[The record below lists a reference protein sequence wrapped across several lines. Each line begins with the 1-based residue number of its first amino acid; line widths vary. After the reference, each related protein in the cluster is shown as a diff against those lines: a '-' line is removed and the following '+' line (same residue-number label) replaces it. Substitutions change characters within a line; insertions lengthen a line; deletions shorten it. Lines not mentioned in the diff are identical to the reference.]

1 MLTQRGSVSMK
12 TVKVPAAL
20 EELENVRAFA
30 DEVLTDTIASKED
43 QMAIELAIE
52 EVFVNIVKYAS
63 LPEAGNIMVSYEHD
77 SNEEAIVIQFQ
88 DKGRPFNPLKLREPD
103 VTAELSERT
112 PGGLGI
118 YMLKNLMDKVEYE
131 YVEGT
136 NRLIIWKKL
145 SG

>member
-1 MLTQRGSVSMK
+1 MLTQRGSVRMK

-30 DEVLTDTIASKED
+30 DAVLTDTIASKED

-63 LPEAGNIMVSYEHD
+63 LPETGNIMVSYEHD
-77 SNEEAIVIQFQ
+77 SNEEEIVIQFQ
-88 DKGRPFNPLKLREPD
+88 DEGRPFNPLKLREPD

-131 YVEGT
+131 YVEGM
-136 NRLIIWKKL
+136 NRLVIWKKL